1 MKQVFFKKTIREK
14 IRLLY
19 REGTFVVA
27 IRYYKYKVNLYLFD
41 GFYVEV
47 FFNHKRDLIEKIEP
61 MEMSGNRLKFYADQI
76 TLPEALTSRLN
87 VLKPKQ

>member
-1 MKQVFFKKTIREK
+1 MKQVFFNKTIREK
-14 IRLLY
+14 IHLLY

-27 IRYYKYKVNLYLFD
+27 IRYYKYKVNLYLLD

-61 MEMSGNRLKFYADQI
+61 MEMIGNRLKFYADQI
-76 TLPEALTSRLN
+76 TLPESLTSQYIDLRS
-87 VLKPKQ
+87 KS